1 MRLVLDTN
9 TVISGLLWPDGNPS
23 KLIDA
28 AEAGQV
34 ELFTSV
40 ALLNELQ
47 RVIAREKFTKQL
59 SKRQIAVRDLFDGYA
74 AIATV
79 LTPAVIAPTIVR
91 DPADDAV
98 LACALAA
105 NAELIV
111 SGDDDLHDI
120 GTYRGIRIVAAREA
134 VEIITGS
141 VSQ

>member
-9 TVISGLLWPDGNPS
+9 TVISGLLWSDGNPS

-28 AEAGQV
+28 AEAGHI

-40 ALLNELQ
+40 PLLNELQ

-74 AIATV
+74 TLATIV
-79 LTPAVIAPTIVR
+79 TPEVIAPTIVR

-98 LACALAA
+98 LACALD
-105 NAELIV
+105 
-111 SGDDDLHDI
+111 SCS
-120 GTYRGIRIVAAREA
+120 
-134 VEIITGS
+134 EISIT
-141 VSQ
+141 